1 MRRIRIKKMRKFLK
15 YTSLLLALL
24 LVLPTLLFTSCG
36 KIGGNDKI
44 SIVCTAFAQYD
55 FVMNIIGENREN
67 FEVTYLL
74 ESGTDMHS
82 YSNTISVEDK
92 VKILSCDLFVC
103 IGGSSEKWI
112 DELISDEKS
121 KEIKTLKLIDCVGE
135 LVCPSENNHD
145 HDHDHTHAHECDEH
159 IWLSPKRAIM
169 MCDAICR
176 EICALDGENAE
187 LYTENSVKYKENL
200 EKLDNDFESMISSA
214 KNSHLIFADR
224 FPFVYL
230 TNDYGIEYSA
240 AFGGCSSE
248 TNATFET
255 VARLVK
261 DIKDKNIKN
270 LIILEKG
277 KTSIADTLI
286 SESGRNDISTLS
298 AISMQNVS
306 KKDIEGGMTYLSA
319 MQKNLEIIGKAM
331 N

>member
-1 MRRIRIKKMRKFLK
+1 MRKFLK
-15 YTSLLLALL
+15 YISLLLVLL
-24 LVLPTLLFTSCG
+24 LVLPTLLFTSCERFVE
-36 KIGGNDKI
+36 NDKI
-44 SIVCTAFAQYD
+44 SIVCTAFPQYD
-55 FVMNIIGENREN
+55 FVMNILGKQSEN

-92 VKILSCDLFVC
+92 VKILSCDLFIC

-112 DELISDEKS
+112 DDLLSDESS

-135 LVCPSENNHD
+135 LVCPSEDDHTD
-145 HDHDHTHAHECDEH
+145 HDHSHSHECDEH

-169 MCDAICR
+169 MCEAIYR
-176 EICALDGENAE
+176 EICALDSENTEIYAE
-187 LYTENSVKYKENL
+187 NNEKYKEKL
-200 EKLDNDFESMISSA
+200 KKLDGDFENMVLSA
-214 KNSHLIFADR
+214 KNDHIVFADR

-230 TNDYGIEYSA
+230 TNDYNISYSA
-240 AFGGCSSE
+240 AFSGCSSE
-248 TNATFET
+248 TSATFET

-270 LIILEKG
+270 LIVLEKG

-286 SESGRNDISTLS
+286 SESGRNDITVLS
-298 AISMQNVS
+298 VLSMQNVS
-306 KKDIEGGMTYLSA
+306 KKDIEDGMTYLSA
-319 MQKNLEIIGKAM
+319 MQKNLEILGKAM